1 MKTNSLVCCHVIAP
15 VIPHSDA
22 GSIKHTYWVLLGPF
36 SGFRI
41 ECGMTCGSLRGRVR
55 GCFGGNTASVLWP
68 FGIPYFYVETWKA
81 DTLVCRHVLTHVIPH
96 SDAGSI
102 MHPYWVLLWVF
113 SWIPH

>member
-41 ECGMTCGSLRGRVR
+41 ECGMTCGSLRGMVMGALVVEMPFLRW
-55 GCFGGNTASVLWP
+55 SLW
-68 FGIPYFYVETWKA
+68 
-81 DTLVCRHVLTHVIPH
+81 
-96 SDAGSI
+96 
-102 MHPYWVLLWVF
+102 
-113 SWIPH
+113 